1 MATVECFGVRRDVS
15 LLLLEGDVAVGDYL
29 LVRTGGYAYGL
40 VDEAR
45 ALDVLTLMAEI
56 DAQNEY

>member
-1 MATVECFGVRRDVS
+1 VRRDVS
-15 LLLLEGDVAVGDYL
+15 LLLLEGDVVVGDYL
-29 LVRTGGYAYGL
+29 LVRTGGYAYER

-56 DAQNEY
+56 DAHNEH